1 MKNIDLSMVLMD
13 SIKRSMI
20 EQVKVLHEE
29 LSEKYMKEF
38 NERMRKYEREIVLNV
53 CEKIEIEQQHD
64 PITRN
69 AYISIHL

>member
-53 CEKIEIEQQHD
+53 CEK
-64 PITRN
+64 
-69 AYISIHL
+69 